1 MAKRTGPRAE
11 LSLLM
16 PLALLLLALI
26 SAFTLFAYRNTI
38 ELLLEERQAEAEL
51 LARHAA
57 GQLAEKGWNAG
68 EPARRL
74 VPQAEDVVVYE
85 GNVAPAL
92 PGAQVVVGE
101 AAFRRGAQSFR
112 VRVELAAGRLLA
124 RDAMLRVA
132 TPVLFVLDLAI
143 LILVLLSLRRL
154 LQPLDRL
161 LAHAQHLSLPRARS
175 MEEEMAL
182 LVRAFEQ
189 AAIVPSPAG
198 DDLSALER
206 LLGRGLESGVLLLD
220 RQKQAIGLNPAGAAL
235 LDLAPPG
242 AATPLAGFLAA
253 HPQLA
258 AALEQG
264 LSEPQGIQRQEIP
277 IERRDGPRLLGLTLH
292 PLRDDEQTIRGYLA
306 LFADLTE
313 VAERERKERLAES
326 LSQLGE
332 MAGGVAHEMRNSL
345 ATVRGYLG
353 LIERDP
359 RGAAVPEHIA
369 EIRRESDQ
377 LQQVLD
383 DFLDFARPGNVRAE
397 PVDLLELIERAAAD
411 PSLAGKRVAIE
422 TLGAEEDG
430 IKPWRVAGDPLL
442 LERAVRNVIRNAAE
456 AEQRAGRGSHPL
468 TLRLQRIEGAIELVV
483 ADRGDGVPAALR
495 QRLFQPFAT
504 GRAGGVGLGLALT
517 RRILLLHGGRIEL
530 DDRPGGGT
538 EARLTV
544 PVDQTVP
551 IDKSATIGNGSLV

>member
-57 GQLAEKGWNAG
+57 VQLAEKGWNAG

-85 GNVAPAL
+85 GNAAPAL
-92 PGAQVVVGE
+92 PGPQVVVGE

-124 RDAMLRVA
+124 RVAMLRVA

-161 LAHAQHLSLPRARS
+161 LAHTQHLSLPRARS

-189 AAIVPSPAG
+189 AAIIPSPAG

-220 RQKQAIGLNPAGAAL
+220 RQEQAIGLNPAGSAL
-235 LDLAPPG
+235 LDLAPPV
-242 AATPLAGFLAA
+242 AATPLADYLAA

-258 AALEQG
+258 AALGQG
-264 LSEPQGIQRQEIP
+264 LAEPQGIQRQEIP
-277 IERRDGPRLLGLTLH
+277 IERRDGLRLLGLTLH
-292 PLRDDEQTIRGYLA
+292 PLRDDDQTVRGYLA

-359 RGAAVPEHIA
+359 RSAGVPEHLA

-377 LQQVLD
+377 LQRVLD
-383 DFLDFARPGNVRAE
+383 DFLDFARPGNVRSE

-411 PSLAGKRVAIE
+411 PSLAGKPVAIE
-422 TLGAEEDG
+422 TQGAEDAVTS
-430 IKPWRVAGDPLL
+430 WRVAGDPLL
-442 LERAVRNVIRNAAE
+442 IERAVRNVVRNAAE
-456 AEQRAGRGSHPL
+456 AEQRAGRGGQPL
-468 TLRLQRIEGAIELVV
+468 TLRLQRIEGAIELLV

-495 QRLFQPFAT
+495 ERLFQPFAT

-530 DDRPGGGT
+530 EDRPGGGT

-544 PVDQTVP
+544 PIHQTPV
-551 IDKSATIGNGSLV
+551 DKSATIGNRTPQ